1 LASRNGKKLSE
12 KLNEGKRRRR
22 AYIHCFGVC
31 RMIPVGLGLKAT
43 SNKHVREERVNAFT
57 HALARMSVVRN
68 CKLVIFLPER
78 HNSKLTP

>member
-1 LASRNGKKLSE
+1 
-12 KLNEGKRRRR
+12 
-22 AYIHCFGVC
+22 
-31 RMIPVGLGLKAT
+31 MIPVGLGLKAT